1 MAFLEDL
8 LNRVRARVVGNDW
21 PPAALRE
28 HWERVE
34 LYRLRFQ
41 NDAGLLIPYNDA
53 FSSASFERQRQHT
66 PIPWT
71 RELARFSAALL
82 YSEPPDVVLEA
93 YQDSIDDLLQANG
106 GEAFWQECAET
117 IAVEGRGALRIIFD
131 DETDPDNPLITYVN
145 EDKVIWDVRHGRFVK
160 GGIVVIEAES
170 DTGLDT
176 YRMLEAHEPGFI
188 RREVYVGKG
197 HYLGRKVD
205 VGSDSLPVELQGFEE
220 TEATGLS
227 VPTLVRWDNVP
238 GGRSDL
244 YAIEVLLDRRDEA
257 ESLMLEKAR
266 KSRPWIFAARK
277 LAKENGTV
285 DISNLIFMQESEA
298 SKYLDD
304 SKGAGRFVEHIQ
316 PDLQSA
322 EHIAYLDHLDEQII
336 TKAGYSPTSWGR
348 GDTGSG
354 LSGTALKLMQNRTL
368 LTRSAKERMAREA
381 MITAIAVALARKEG
395 GSGISE
401 YKPTIAFGD
410 GLPRDEMELANIIA
424 TLKGAEAISKEEAV
438 RTFHPEWEQNA
449 IDEEVGRLTE
459 AATPA
464 ASPIDEFRRA
474 RQERQ
479 QQNAQPGQP
488 IQAPGQAPIPT
499 GDDDAR

>member
-21 PPAALRE
+21 PPAKLRQ
-28 HWERVE
+28 HWEEIEVYQAR
-34 LYRLRFQ
+34 YR
-41 NDAGLLIPYNDA
+41 NDAGLLLPYNDQY
-53 FSSASFERQRQHT
+53 SASSYERQGQFT

-71 RELARFSAALL
+71 RELARFSSALL
-82 YSEPPDVVLEA
+82 FSEPPDIALEA
-93 YQDSIDDLLQANG
+93 YQDSLDELLAANG
-106 GEAFWQECAET
+106 SEAFWQDTAET
-117 IAVEGRGALRIIFD
+117 IAVEGRGGLRVIWD
-131 DETDPDNPLITYVN
+131 DEVDPVNPLITHVS
-145 EDKVIWDVRHGRFVK
+145 ERDLIWNVRHGRFVK

-170 DTGLDT
+170 DNDLDT

-188 RREVYVGKG
+188 RREVYVGKD

-205 VGSDSLPVELQGFEE
+205 VNSDSLPAQLQGFEE
-220 TEATGLS
+220 TEETGLDVS
-227 VPTLVRWDNVP
+227 TLVRWDNVP
-238 GGRSDL
+238 GGRSDI
-244 YAIEVLLDRRDEA
+244 YAIEILLDRRDET

-277 LAKENGTV
+277 LAAENGTV

-298 SKYLDD
+298 AKYLDD

-316 PDLQSA
+316 PALQSA

-381 MITAIAVALARKEG
+381 MTTAIAVALARKEG
-395 GSGISE
+395 GSDISE
-401 YKPTIAFGD
+401 YRPEIAFGD
-410 GLPRDEMELANIIA
+410 GLPRDEVELSQVIA
-424 TLKGAEAISKEEAV
+424 TLKGAEAISTEQAV
-438 RTFHPEWEQNA
+438 KTFYPEWDHSMVQEETKRIEDQGEASAQRSPLSRVLGDAPFGLSQPPERNGMA
-449 IDEEVGRLTE
+449 DERK
-459 AATPA
+459 
-464 ASPIDEFRRA
+464 
-474 RQERQ
+474 
-479 QQNAQPGQP
+479 
-488 IQAPGQAPIPT
+488 
-499 GDDDAR
+499 